1 MSNQMSR
8 VISTKNGTE
17 DGTENKMIDNK
28 IESGINNKIEGD
40 KQEIEYAEKKEDAI
54 VQKQIIHS
62 SHVLVPPKET
72 EQMCITMAGTLAQ
85 SDALALQSV
94 GSSLLE
100 LDIRQA
106 R

>member
-1 MSNQMSR
+1 MLTAHVPQFTILRSNKECAR
-8 VISTKNGTE
+8 
-17 DGTENKMIDNK
+17 
-28 IESGINNKIEGD
+28 INQK
-40 KQEIEYAEKKEDAI
+40 KVSKKEDGI

-72 EQMCITMAGTLAQ
+72 EQMCITMADTLTQ